1 VKRVLTGAGA
11 LLLLATAAC
20 GGTSSGT
27 TSTSYKGN
35 TIKLGAVFSL
45 TGLGG
50 VYGPQS
56 KNAALLAQDDINAK
70 GGVNGA
76 TIQLTVVD
84 DGSDKTQAAQQ
95 TQTLIQE
102 DGVIALLGP
111 TLSNSAVAA
120 HPVADSL
127 KTPMMGTSNTGLNI
141 VGTCPYP
148 CDYIFRDS
156 LGEQDAIP
164 ANIKTYADAKHPKT
178 GVVLY
183 PNDDKFSSDGA
194 QIVNDTAPK
203 YGIKI
208 VKTIQFTKNEADLSP
223 YVTEAVAANPDVIFI
238 TSLGGIPAKIM
249 TTARADGWQGQ
260 FLGGNGFNT
269 AAVSKQAGQAGLGA
283 QSGSAWY
290 PGINTQSNRD
300 FIAHYKAKYGADPDQ
315 LAAQAYTGV
324 MILADAAS
332 RANLTFKDVAK
343 DRTSMRDA
351 MLATNLSDTPLGP
364 FKFTSSHDVKQTIY
378 VVAMDGK
385 GGFTLVSTVPL

>member
-1 VKRVLTGAGA
+1 MKRVLTGAGA

-164 ANIKTYADAKHPKT
+164 ANIKTYADA
-178 GVVLY
+178 
-183 PNDDKFSSDGA
+183 
-194 QIVNDTAPK
+194 
-203 YGIKI
+203 
-208 VKTIQFTKNEADLSP
+208 
-223 YVTEAVAANPDVIFI
+223 
-238 TSLGGIPAKIM
+238 
-249 TTARADGWQGQ
+249 
-260 FLGGNGFNT
+260 
-269 AAVSKQAGQAGLGA
+269 
-283 QSGSAWY
+283 
-290 PGINTQSNRD
+290 
-300 FIAHYKAKYGADPDQ
+300 
-315 LAAQAYTGV
+315 
-324 MILADAAS
+324 
-332 RANLTFKDVAK
+332 
-343 DRTSMRDA
+343 
-351 MLATNLSDTPLGP
+351 
-364 FKFTSSHDVKQTIY
+364 
-378 VVAMDGK
+378 
-385 GGFTLVSTVPL
+385 

>member
-1 VKRVLTGAGA
+1 MKRVLTGAGA